1 MDLST
6 ITQKLGIQGE
16 LTAEQRQGIID
27 AIGAILQSR
36 MGGGSLPGGLAQKL
50 NDLGA
55 ELNVDMEVD
64 PQLLKPSQK
73 NNASS
78 NVGDIEVNVN
88 DPENLL
94 KPDSGDG
101 SKQDSQDS
109 QNSQNSSGQNS
120 QGSNN
125 TQSGEQSNTEDQNG
139 SSTGASENNDEASE
153 NEEQSNSSS
162 AGNTDGSSETDK
174 DSESSSE
181 EQEHSEPETDPDLEN
196 DFIDDDLVD
205 DFDDKEKAEAS
216 KARTRRIATS
226 RAKNL
231 GNETLNKAGNDPA
244 KQGQVARLK
253 KALDRLNELENLSDE
268 ELNKMSGD
276 DFQQRLND
284 VSDAASALDP
294 KTHVETDAQRQA
306 RIKEIKDDLADKKTQ
321 LELSDE
327 VKQNATPTSGIQAS
341 QKTKDSYQSIGKY
354 KTLADF
360 KINFYKTIK
369 DQVQEVEERS
379 QSWSAINRRYDGT
392 GLIVKGN
399 KNEKL
404 PTELIPSVDVYVDCS
419 GSWMDADIKIGQ
431 VAVSQ
436 ILEFEKKKQV
446 KINLIYFANNLHT
459 DMESARVEGG
469 TNAWDQILQNI
480 KQNNTKN
487 VVLITDDDMSY
498 QAKYGPRL
506 LIPGCVWFI

>member
-36 MGGGSLPGGLAQKL
+36 AGGDGGLPGKL
-50 NDLGA
+50 LKKLTDAGA
-55 ELNVDMEVD
+55 ELNLDMEVD
-64 PQLLKPSQK
+64 PELLKPSQK
-73 NNASS
+73 NNPPS
-78 NVGDIEVNVN
+78 NQDDIDYNIN

-94 KPDSGDG
+94 QPESDESKKDG
-101 SKQDSQDS
+101 SQDPQDP
-109 QNSQNSSGQNS
+109 QNQQNQQNPQGPSGQNS
-120 QGSNN
+120 QEPDE
-125 TQSGEQSNTEDQNG
+125 TQSGEQSKTGEQDSPSKESDEDNG
-139 SSTGASENNDEASE
+139 PSKESDEDNDEASE
-153 NEEQSNSSS
+153 NEEQS
-162 AGNTDGSSETDK
+162 
-174 DSESSSE
+174 E
-181 EQEHSEPETDPDLEN
+181 EQSDPSEPETDPDLES

-205 DFDDKEKAEAS
+205 GFDDKEKAEAS
-216 KARTRRIATS
+216 KARTRRIAAS
-226 RAKNL
+226 RARNL

-244 KQGQVARLK
+244 KQGQATRLK

-268 ELNKMSGD
+268 ELNKISGD

-284 VSDAASALDP
+284 VTDAASALDP

-341 QKTKDSYQSIGKY
+341 QKTKDSYQGIGKY